1 MSENISN
8 EKFNH
13 PAPRQQKVIRRISFS
28 PLRLF
33 ADLAELIQ
41 YRDLIVTLSV
51 HRLRVRYK
59 QSLLG
64 VSWALLQPLSLMV
77 IYTLIF
83 SRVAK
88 MPSDNLP
95 YTVFAFA
102 GLLPWIYFQSVLV
115 NATNSLVSHS
125 NLITKVYFP
134 REILPLTYVIAALF
148 DFLIASTILIA
159 MMLYYRVPLTPNIFY
174 AFPVIVVLTLFA
186 CSMAFLLSAT
196 QVWFRDIGVAVPLLL
211 QIWLFATPVVYPLSA
226 ISALPRKLQSIY
238 ILNPMVGIIEDFRR
252 VVVRGMP
259 PDFYLFNISALVAIA
274 MLPVAYI
281 YFKRAVATAADII

>member
-1 MSENISN
+1 MSEISTEESN
-8 EKFNH
+8 D

-28 PLRLF
+28 PLHLF

-41 YRDLIVTLSV
+41 YRDLILTLSV

-77 IYTLIF
+77 IYTVIF
-83 SRVAK
+83 SNVAK

-102 GLLPWIYFQSVLV
+102 GLLPWIYFQSVLA
-115 NATNSLVSHS
+115 NATNALVSHS

-159 MMLYYRVPLTPNIFY
+159 MMLYYRVPLTLNIFY
-174 AFPVIVVLTLFA
+174 AFPLIVVLTFFA
-186 CSMAFLLSAT
+186 CSMAFLLSAS

-226 ISALPRKLQSIY
+226 ISTLPRNVQSVY
-238 ILNPMVGIIEDFRR
+238 ILNPMVGIIENFRR

-259 PDFYLFNISALVAIA
+259 PDFYLFSVSALVAIA
-274 MLPVAYI
+274 VLPLAYM

>member
-1 MSENISN
+1 
-8 EKFNH
+8 
-13 PAPRQQKVIRRISFS
+13 
-28 PLRLF
+28 LF
-33 ADLAELIQ
+33 ADLTELIQ

-115 NATNSLVSHS
+115 NATNALVSHS

-159 MMLYYRVPLTPNIFY
+159 MMLYYRVPLTSNVFY
-174 AFPVIVVLTLFA
+174 AFPVIIVLTLFA

>member
-33 ADLAELIQ
+33 ADLTELIQ
-41 YRDLIVTLSV
+41 YRDLIITLSV

-159 MMLYYRVPLTPNIFY
+159 MMLYYRVPLTSNVFY

-186 CSMAFLLSAT
+186 CSMAFLLSAS

-281 YFKRAVATAADII
+281 YFKRAVATAADVI

>member
-1 MSENISN
+1 MSENISTEELN
-8 EKFNH
+8 D

-33 ADLAELIQ
+33 ADLTELIQ

-159 MMLYYRVPLTPNIFY
+159 MMLYYRVPLTPNVFY
-174 AFPVIVVLTLFA
+174 AFPVVVVLTLFA
-186 CSMAFLLSAT
+186 CSMAFLLSAS

-226 ISALPRKLQSIY
+226 ISALPRKVQSIY

-274 MLPVAYI
+274 ILPVAYI

>member
-33 ADLAELIQ
+33 ADLTELIQ
-41 YRDLIVTLSV
+41 YRDLIITLSV

-186 CSMAFLLSAT
+186 CSMAFLLSAS

-281 YFKRAVATAADII
+281 YFKRAVATAADVI